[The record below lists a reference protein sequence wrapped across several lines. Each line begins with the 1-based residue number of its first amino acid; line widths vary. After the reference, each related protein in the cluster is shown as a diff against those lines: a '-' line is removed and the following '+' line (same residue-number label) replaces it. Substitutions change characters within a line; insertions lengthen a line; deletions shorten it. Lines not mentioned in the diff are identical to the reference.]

1 MKYTNYCCLLLLVCF
16 AALFNSFPAFG
27 QKNWL
32 DLKILSYNIHHAN
45 PPSLPNTI
53 NTDTIGGLINKYQ
66 PDLVALQE
74 VDVNTSRSGRS
85 LDEAKAIADKS
96 GMYFRFAKAID
107 YAGGEYGIAILSKY
121 PFDSFNV
128 FRLPSANTRAEARV
142 LAIGYFHS
150 GKRPFG
156 FACTH
161 LDAEGDNIS
170 RLMQVKTIDSIMSLL
185 HLPAV
190 LAGDLNSEPTNPAIS
205 MLDQNF
211 RRTCSDSCAYTFP
224 SVHPRKTIDYIAV
237 HKPNSFH
244 VVQHRALQE
253 SFPSD
258 HLPVMAELKLKAGTS
273 KKK

>member
-1 MKYTNYCCLLLLVCF
+1 MKYTNYRCLLLLVCF

-128 FRLPSANTRAEARV
+128 FRLPSVNTGPKQE
-142 LAIGYFHS
+142 
-150 GKRPFG
+150 
-156 FACTH
+156 
-161 LDAEGDNIS
+161 
-170 RLMQVKTIDSIMSLL
+170 SL
-185 HLPAV
+185 
-190 LAGDLNSEPTNPAIS
+190 
-205 MLDQNF
+205 
-211 RRTCSDSCAYTFP
+211 P
-224 SVHPRKTIDYIAV
+224 SVTFILAKGHSVSP
-237 HKPNSFH
+237 
-244 VVQHRALQE
+244 ALTWMQ
-253 SFPSD
+253 
-258 HLPVMAELKLKAGTS
+258 KAITAAG
-273 KKK
+273 